1 MKTSIFEKRL
11 SYKPFDYSEITD
23 PLINAMWASHW
34 THNEFNFKS
43 DVQDYHTSLSEE
55 ERGVIKRAILLIS
68 QVEVSVKSYWS
79 NIGKH
84 LPKPEIA
91 DMGAVFGGVEVIH
104 SRAYSEVLTKLGLED
119 EFTTLLDNDPVMNRV
134 NYLNKYVD
142 RVYEDDRK
150 QFLYSL
156 ILFTLFTENVSLFSQ
171 FYTVLGFN
179 RFKAVLKDTA
189 NVVQYTSKE
198 ENLHAEGGMALVNQ
212 IRAEHPE
219 LFDEELM
226 SRIKEEAGVALEA
239 ETRLIKWILQGFENE
254 FLSEDILNNYLKSRV
269 NESLSRIGFDFS
281 FPVDESLVSVTQ
293 WMDEEVYASALSDF
307 FHKKPIDYAK
317 STKSFTAEDLF

>member
-119 EFTTLLDNDPVMNRV
+119 EFTTLLDNEPVMNRV

-269 NESLSRIGFDFS
+269 NDSLSRIGFDFS
-281 FPVDESLVSVTQ
+281 FPVDESLVSITQ